1 VNKSVPTLL
10 GIVIILLVI
19 VLVVLVYDLRM
30 TANLAAGNVPVGTVG
45 GQLLT
50 GTETP
55 TEVIGPEEAIG
66 AHVAASDRDTIR
78 PDDLR
83 HLTGTTE
90 ERAVDQDRLRSGEQV
105 REPPERAEEVA
116 GE

>member
-1 VNKSVPTLL
+1 MNKSVPTLL

-45 GQLLT
+45 GQMLT
-50 GTETP
+50 GTEAA
-55 TEVIGPEEAIG
+55 TEVIGEEEAIG
-66 AHVAASDRDTIR
+66 AHVSASELESIR
-78 PDDLR
+78 PDELR
-83 HLTGTTE
+83 DQAGATE

-105 REPPERAEEVA
+105 QESPE
-116 GE
+116 

>member
-1 VNKSVPTLL
+1 MNKSVPTLL

-30 TANLAAGNVPVGTVG
+30 TANLAAGNVPLGTVG

-55 TEVIGPEEAIG
+55 TEIIGDEEAIG
-66 AHVAASDRDTIR
+66 AHVSASDRETIR
-78 PDDLR
+78 PEELRDLTDR
-83 HLTGTTE
+83 TE
-90 ERAVDQDRLRSGEQV
+90 ERAVDRDRVRSGEPA
-105 REPPERAEEVA
+105 RERPESAEEVA